1 MKLFLPFLLI
11 ASASA
16 WTTSSVFGST
26 TRAARGGPLRGFFD
40 GGGQDGGYIPEGMS
54 KAEYDRAKQADAAR
68 AAANKQRKRGSSL
81 SLDEATAK
89 GVKRTTQL
97 KGDAVSKQPKK
108 NWLNP
113 FAED

>member
-1 MKLFLPFLLI
+1 MKLFLPFLLL
-11 ASASA
+11 ASSSA

-26 TRAARGGPLRGFFD
+26 TRAARAGPLRGFFD
-40 GGGQDGGYIPEGMS
+40 GGGDGGYVPEGMS
-54 KAEYDRAKQADAAR
+54 KAEYDRAKSTDAAR
-68 AAANKQRKRGSSL
+68 AAQSKQRKRGSTL

-97 KGDAVSKQPKK
+97 KGDAVQKQPKK